1 MYLKMHCAECS
12 MCVAIDQLNRIS
24 SMQFTKFFDLIFSI
38 DLRYGF
44 WNKLKICAK
53 KNVESDGVYFIV
65 IGFNAKINV
74 NAIAFDAFVS
84 FDWIAHL

>member
-24 SMQFTKFFDLIFSI
+24 SMQFTKFFELIFSI

-53 KNVESDGVYFIV
+53 KMLSLTVYILLSSDLMQ
-65 IGFNAKINV
+65 K
-74 NAIAFDAFVS
+74 
-84 FDWIAHL
+84 LM